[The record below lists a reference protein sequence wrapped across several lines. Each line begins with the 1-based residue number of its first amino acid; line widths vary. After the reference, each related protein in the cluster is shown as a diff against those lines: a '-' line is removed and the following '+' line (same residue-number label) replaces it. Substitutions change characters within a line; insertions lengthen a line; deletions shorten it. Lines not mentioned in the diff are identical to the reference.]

1 MTLRLARLLL
11 VCGLALFHTLVVLDN
26 VTDYDS
32 NYQFVRH
39 VLMMDST
46 FPGNHLMWRAIQ
58 SPAIHT
64 AFYVS
69 IIAWESATMILLW
82 LGAARLAK
90 VVRRSAAEFHA
101 AKSCAVA
108 GLTLSMLLWLVPF
121 LTVGG
126 NWFLMWQS
134 RTWNGQGAAFQ
145 MFCVVGIS
153 LLILAQRDEEA
164 QP

>member
-1 MTLRLARLLL
+1 MTLRIAKLLL
-11 VCGLALFHTLVVLDN
+11 VCGLALFYTLLVLDN

-46 FPGNHLMWRAIQ
+46 FGGNHLMWRAIH

-69 IIAWESATMILLW
+69 IIAWESVTMMLLW
-82 LGAARLAK
+82 FGAARLA
-90 VVRRSAAEFHA
+90 RSLQESALVFHA
-101 AKSCAVA
+101 SKNWAIAA
-108 GLTLSMLLWLVPF
+108 LTMSMLMWLIAFVS
-121 LTVGG
+121 VGG

-134 RTWNGQGAAFQ
+134 KNWNGQDAAIR
-145 MFCVVGIS
+145 MFCVTGIV
-153 LLILAQRDEEA
+153 LLVVAQRDEET